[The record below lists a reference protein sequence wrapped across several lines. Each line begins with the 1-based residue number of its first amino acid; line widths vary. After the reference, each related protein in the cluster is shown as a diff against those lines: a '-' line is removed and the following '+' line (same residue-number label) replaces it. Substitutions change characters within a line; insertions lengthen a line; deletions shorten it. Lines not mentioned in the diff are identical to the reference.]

1 MPFDAGVQQFLAA
14 YPNLLARPGAPI
26 DMQMEPTER
35 AWEMVSTL
43 RRACRFPAAL
53 EMEVYAGIIGQEA
66 AVSFLRWAREQ
77 AERPVTARQVLD
89 NWPAVAEQVQNQR
102 DDLQAVTLNDLVS
115 TLDVDPAL
123 TVEQERHLVAYIAA
137 LPRDLRFGLV
147 KALVRMPAVAAA
159 LCKDEYDAVI
169 LDAIEAISKEAS

>member
-1 MPFDAGVQQFLAA
+1 VQQFLAA
-14 YPNLLARPGAPI
+14 YPNLLARPGAPL

-43 RRACRFPAAL
+43 RRACHFPAEL
-53 EMEVYAGIIGQEA
+53 EMEVYAGIVGQEA

-89 NWPAVAEQVQNQR
+89 NWPTMAKQIRGQR
-102 DDLQAVTLNDLVS
+102 DDLQAVTLNDVVT
-115 TLDVDPAL
+115 TLEVDPAL
-123 TVEQERHLVAYIAA
+123 TAEQEHHLVSYIAV

-147 KALVRMPAVAAA
+147 KALVRIPAVAAA
-159 LCKDEYDAVI
+159 LCKDEHDAVI
-169 LDAIEAISKEAS
+169 LDAIEAISREAS